1 MPLTSTSIKRPV
13 TVAMFY
19 IAIALIGI
27 YAFSKI
33 GVDLLPNINIP
44 HLLIQTTYPDASPE
58 EIKLS
63 DKFLKKPFSKV
74 FYINNSKIL
83 TALIP
88 IPNNNKLS
96 EKFYR
101 S

>member
-33 GVDLLPNINIP
+33 GVDLLPNINLP
-44 HLLIQTTYPDASPE
+44 HLLIQTTYPGAS
-58 EIKLS
+58 
-63 DKFLKKPFSKV
+63 LKKLN
-74 FYINNSKIL
+74 YQIN
-83 TALIP
+83 
-88 IPNNNKLS
+88 
-96 EKFYR
+96 F
-101 S
+101 